1 MKDTADI
8 LQVIFSNLF
17 PDKILEWLKTE
28 QLLRRD
34 CEVGDNVQARNGIW
48 CERYPDIGQEGTGR
62 ERVFQGDF
70 FRVYQVLI
78 TSFREKVTRQKLSQL
93 NIWNSGRFD
102 QKIFVQ
108 NPRAPNDDGYQS
120 PFGHSDEI

>member
-1 MKDTADI
+1 MKDTANI
-8 LQVIFSNLF
+8 LQVIFSNLI
-17 PDKILEWLKTE
+17 PDKILEWLKTK

-34 CEVGDNVQARNGIW
+34 CEVCDNVQARNGIW

-78 TSFREKVTRQKLSQL
+78 NYLFREKVTRQKLSEL
-93 NIWNSGRFD
+93 NIWNS
-102 QKIFVQ
+102 
-108 NPRAPNDDGYQS
+108 
-120 PFGHSDEI
+120 